1 MAENDYLCGM
11 MKDQKNNQEIPVLA
25 APLQGVT
32 DNVWRMAQHEVF
44 GGVDAYYAP
53 FMRVE
58 HGEVRRKDL
67 RDVQP
72 ERNAG
77 ITLIPQILACQPD
90 HALMM
95 VEALRQMGYRRI
107 DINLGCPFP
116 PIAMHRKG
124 SGMLA
129 YPELAEALFKAL
141 AAVEDVEYSVKM
153 RIGWDKND
161 QWRNILPLVDI
172 IRPVNIAIHP
182 RTGKQQYKGELDTEQ
197 FEAILAVSPWPVV
210 YNGGMRTI
218 EDIEQTIL
226 RYPTLAAVMVGSGL
240 AANPGMFA
248 PNATPDDYRRFHDML
263 VDGYTEQL
271 NGGEAQL
278 VRHLQDIWQTFLPGT
293 AHKLFKAIRK
303 SRTLEQYENAASA
316 ALADVATALNP
327 QEENHDH

>member
-1 MAENDYLCGM
+1 M
-11 MKDQKNNQEIPVLA
+11 NNINIPVLA

-32 DNVWRMAQHEVF
+32 DNVWRMAQHDIF

-67 RDVQP
+67 RDVNP

-95 VEALRQMGYRRI
+95 VEALLQMGYRRI

-116 PIAMHRKG
+116 PIALHRKG

-129 YPELAEALFKAL
+129 YPDLTGALFKAL
-141 AAVEDVEYSVKM
+141 ADVEGVEYSVKM
-153 RIGWDKND
+153 RLGWDKND
-161 QWRNILPLVDI
+161 QWRDILPLMEI
-172 IRPVNIAIHP
+172 IKPVNIAIHP
-182 RTGKQQYKGELDTEQ
+182 RTGKQQYKVELDMEQ
-197 FEAILAVSPWPVV
+197 FEALMAASPWPVV
-210 YNGGMRTI
+210 YNGSLRSI
-218 EDIEQTIL
+218 EDIEDIIQ

-248 PNATPDDYRRFHDML
+248 PDATPDDYSRFHDLL
-263 VDGYTEQL
+263 VEGYTDQL

-278 VRHLQDIWQTFLPGT
+278 VRHLQDIWQTFLPNT
-293 AHKLFKAIRK
+293 NRKLFKAIRK
-303 SRTLEQYENAASA
+303 SRTLEQYEAAAAA
-316 ALADVATALNP
+316 ALADVENALNAQP
-327 QEENHDH
+327 EDEGQ

>member
-1 MAENDYLCGM
+1 M
-11 MKDQKNNQEIPVLA
+11 NNINIPVLA

-32 DNVWRMAQHEVF
+32 DNVWRMAQHDVF

-67 RDVQP
+67 RDVNP

-77 ITLIPQILACQPD
+77 IILIPQILACQPD

-95 VEALRQMGYRRI
+95 VEALQQMGYRRI

-116 PIAMHRKG
+116 PIALHRKG

-129 YPELAEALFKAL
+129 YPDLAEALFKAL
-141 AAVEDVEYSVKM
+141 AGVEDVEFSVKM
-153 RIGWDKND
+153 RLGWDKND
-161 QWRNILPLVDI
+161 QWRDILPLMEMI
-172 IRPVNIAIHP
+172 KPVNIAIHP
-182 RTGKQQYKGELDTEQ
+182 RTGKQQYKGELDMEQ
-197 FEAILAVSPWPVV
+197 FEALLAASPWPVV
-210 YNGGMRTI
+210 YNGSLRTI
-218 EDIEQTIL
+218 EDIEQTIQ

-248 PNATPDDYRRFHDML
+248 PDATPDDYSRFHDLL
-263 VDGYTEQL
+263 VEGYTELL

-278 VRHLQDIWQTFLPGT
+278 VRLLQDIWQTFLPNT
-293 AHKLFKAIRK
+293 NRKLFKAIRK
-303 SRTLEQYENAASA
+303 SRTIDQYQNAAAA
-316 ALADVATALNP
+316 ALADVENALSTQP
-327 QEENHDH
+327 EDEDQ

>member
-1 MAENDYLCGM
+1 MDNI
-11 MKDQKNNQEIPVLA
+11 KIPVIA

-32 DNVWRMAQHEVF
+32 DNVWRMAQHSVF

-67 RDVQP
+67 RDVDPQ
-72 ERNAG
+72 RNQG

-95 VEALRQMGYRRI
+95 VDALQQMGYKRI

-116 PIAMHRKG
+116 PIALHRKG

-129 YPELAEALFKAL
+129 YPELAEEMFKAL
-141 AAVEDVEYSVKM
+141 ATVEGVEYSVKM

-161 QWRNILPLVDI
+161 QWRDILPLLDI
-172 IRPVNIAIHP
+172 IRPANIAVHP
-182 RTGKQQYKGELDTEQ
+182 RTGKQQYKGELDIQQ
-197 FEAILAVSPWPVV
+197 FEALLSASPWPVI
-210 YNGGMRTI
+210 YNGSLRTV
-218 EDIEQTIL
+218 EDIEQTL
-226 RYPTLAAVMVGSGL
+226 QRYPTLAGVMVGNGL

-248 PNATPDDYRRFHDML
+248 PDASPDDYRRFHDLL
-263 VDGYTEQL
+263 VEGYTEQL

-293 AHKLFKAIRK
+293 NHKLFKAIRK
-303 SRTLEQYENAASA
+303 SHTLDQYENAAAA
-316 ALADVATALNP
+316 ALNDVENALSAKP
-327 QEENHDH
+327 DTDVQDPI

>member
-1 MAENDYLCGM
+1 MNMNDNI
-11 MKDQKNNQEIPVLA
+11 QIPVLA

-32 DNVWRMAQHEVF
+32 DNVWRMAQHSVF

-67 RDVQP
+67 RDVDP
-72 ERNAG
+72 ERNTG

-95 VEALRQMGYRRI
+95 VEALKHMGYTRI

-116 PIAMHRKG
+116 PIALHRKG
-124 SGMLA
+124 AGMLA
-129 YPELAEALFKAL
+129 HPELVETMFKTL
-141 AAVEDVEYSVKM
+141 ATIGGVEYSVKM
-153 RIGWDKND
+153 RIGWDQND
-161 QWRNILPLVDI
+161 QWRDILPLMDI
-172 IRPVNIAIHP
+172 IKPVSIAIHP
-182 RTGKQQYKGELDTEQ
+182 RTGKQQYKGELDIEQ
-197 FEAILAVSPWPVV
+197 FEALLAASPWPVV
-210 YNGGMRTI
+210 YNGNLRTV
-218 EDIEQTIL
+218 EDIQEIIQ

-248 PNATPDDYRRFHDML
+248 PDAMPDDYRRFHDLL
-263 VDGYTEQL
+263 VEGYTQQL

-293 AHKLFKAIRK
+293 SHKLFKAIRK
-303 SRTLEQYENAASA
+303 SRTLEQYEAAATA
-316 ALADVATALNP
+316 ALNDVEAALHP
-327 QEENHDH
+327 QDDPSA

>member
-1 MAENDYLCGM
+1 MIMDNI
-11 MKDQKNNQEIPVLA
+11 KIPVIA

-32 DNVWRMAQHEVF
+32 DNVWRMAQHSVF

-67 RDVQP
+67 RDVDPQ
-72 ERNAG
+72 RNQG

-90 HALMM
+90 HVLMM
-95 VEALRQMGYRRI
+95 VDALQQMGYNRV

-116 PIAMHRKG
+116 PIALHRKG

-129 YPELAEALFKAL
+129 YPELAEEMFKAL
-141 AAVEDVEYSVKM
+141 ATVEGVEYSVKM

-161 QWRNILPLVDI
+161 QWRDILPLLDI
-172 IRPVNIAIHP
+172 IRPANIAVHP
-182 RTGKQQYKGELDTEQ
+182 RTGKQQYKGELDIQQ
-197 FEAILAVSPWPVV
+197 FEALLAASPWPVI
-210 YNGGMRTI
+210 YNGSLRTV
-218 EDIEQTIL
+218 EDIEQTL
-226 RYPTLAAVMVGSGL
+226 QRYPTLAGVMVGSGL

-248 PNATPDDYRRFHDML
+248 PDASPDDYRRFHDLL
-263 VDGYTEQL
+263 VEGYTEQL

-293 AHKLFKAIRK
+293 NHKLFKAIRK
-303 SRTLEQYENAASA
+303 SRTLDQYENAAAA
-316 ALADVATALNP
+316 ALNDVENALSAKP
-327 QEENHDH
+327 DTDVQDPI

>member
-1 MAENDYLCGM
+1 MNDT
-11 MKDQKNNQEIPVLA
+11 KNRIPVLA

-67 RDVQP
+67 RDVDP

-77 ITLIPQILACQPD
+77 TTLIPQILACQPD

-95 VEALRQMGYRRI
+95 VDALKQMGYRRI

-116 PIAMHRKG
+116 PIALHRKG

-129 YPELAEALFKAL
+129 YPDLAENLFKAL
-141 AAVEDVEYSVKM
+141 AGVDGVEYSVKM
-153 RIGWDKND
+153 RLGWDRND
-161 QWRNILPLVDI
+161 QWRDILPLMEALK
-172 IRPVNIAIHP
+172 PVNIAVHP
-182 RTGKQQYKGELDTEQ
+182 RIGKQQYKGDLDIEQ
-197 FEAILAVSPWPVV
+197 FEALLAASPWPVV
-210 YNGGMRTI
+210 YNGSLRTV
-218 EDIEQTIL
+218 EDIEEVIN
-226 RYPTLAAVMVGSGL
+226 RYPTIAAVMVGSGL
-240 AANPGMFA
+240 AANPGMLA
-248 PNATPDDYRRFHDML
+248 PDASPDDYRRFHDML

-293 AHKLFKAIRK
+293 GHKLFKAIRK
-303 SRTLEQYENAASA
+303 SRTLEQYETAAAA
-316 ALADVATALNP
+316 ALADVENALTARPEDNDE
-327 QEENHDH
+327 Q

>member
-1 MAENDYLCGM
+1 MIM
-11 MKDQKNNQEIPVLA
+11 NNINIPVLA

-32 DNVWRMAQHEVF
+32 DNVWRMAQHSVF
-44 GGVDAYYAP
+44 GGVEAYYAP

-67 RDVQP
+67 RDVDP
-72 ERNAG
+72 DRNVG

-95 VEALRQMGYRRI
+95 VDALKQMGYRRI
-107 DINLGCPFP
+107 DINMGCPFP
-116 PIAMHRKG
+116 PIALHRKG

-129 YPELAEALFKAL
+129 YPELAEELFKAL
-141 AAVEDVEYSVKM
+141 AQVEDVEYSVKM

-161 QWRNILPLVDI
+161 QWRDILPLMEI
-172 IRPVNIAIHP
+172 IRPVSIAIHP
-182 RTGKQQYKGELDTEQ
+182 RTGKQQYKGDLDMEQ
-197 FEAILAVSPWPVV
+197 FEALLAASPWPMI
-210 YNGGMRTI
+210 YNGSLRTI
-218 EDIEQTIL
+218 EDIDQITQ
-226 RYPTLAAVMVGSGL
+226 RYPTLADVMVGSGL

-248 PNATPDDYRRFHDML
+248 PDATPDDFHRFHDML

-293 AHKLFKAIRK
+293 SHKLFKAIRK
-303 SRTLEQYENAASA
+303 SRTLDQYQNAAAA
-316 ALADVATALNP
+316 ALADVENALNP
-327 QEENHDH
+327 TPEDPEEQ

>member
-1 MAENDYLCGM
+1 MNMDNI
-11 MKDQKNNQEIPVLA
+11 KIPVFA

-32 DNVWRMAQHEVF
+32 DNVWRMTQHEIF

-58 HGEVRRKDL
+58 RGEVRRKDL
-67 RDVQP
+67 RDVEP

-95 VEALRQMGYRRI
+95 ADALKQMGYTRI

-116 PIAMHRKG
+116 PIALHRKG

-129 YPELAEALFKAL
+129 YPELAEGLFKAL
-141 AAVEDVEYSVKM
+141 ASVEGVEYSVKM

-161 QWRNILPLVDI
+161 QWQDILPLMEI
-172 IRPVNIAIHP
+172 ISPINIAIHP
-182 RTGKQQYKGELDTEQ
+182 RTGKQQYKGELDMEQ
-197 FEAILAVSPWPVV
+197 FEAILAASQWPVI
-210 YNGGMRTI
+210 YTGSLRTV
-218 EDIEQTIL
+218 EDIEQTIQ

-240 AANPGMFA
+240 AANPGMLS
-248 PNATPDDYRRFHDML
+248 PDATVDDYRRFHDLL
-263 VDGYTEQL
+263 VEGYTEQL

-293 AHKLFKAIRK
+293 GHKLFKAIRK
-303 SRTLEQYENAASA
+303 SRTLDQYQNAATA
-316 ALADVATALNP
+316 ALTDVENALNP
-327 QEENHDH
+327 QKENQ

>member
-1 MAENDYLCGM
+1 MIM
-11 MKDQKNNQEIPVLA
+11 NNINIPVLA

-32 DNVWRMAQHEVF
+32 DNVWRMAQHSVF
-44 GGVDAYYAP
+44 GGVEAYYAP

-67 RDVQP
+67 RDVDP
-72 ERNAG
+72 DRNVG

-95 VEALRQMGYRRI
+95 VDALKQMGYRRI
-107 DINLGCPFP
+107 DINMGCPFP
-116 PIAMHRKG
+116 PIALHRKG

-129 YPELAEALFKAL
+129 YPELAEELFKAL
-141 AAVEDVEYSVKM
+141 AQVEDVEYSVKM

-161 QWRNILPLVDI
+161 QWRDILPLMEI
-172 IRPVNIAIHP
+172 IRPVSIAIHP
-182 RTGKQQYKGELDTEQ
+182 RTGKQQYKGDLDMEQ
-197 FEAILAVSPWPVV
+197 FEALLAASPWPVI
-210 YNGGMRTI
+210 YNGSLRTI
-218 EDIEQTIL
+218 EDIEQITQ

-240 AANPGMFA
+240 AANPGMFS
-248 PNATPDDYRRFHDML
+248 PDATPDDFHRFHGML

-293 AHKLFKAIRK
+293 SHKLFKAIRK
-303 SRTLEQYENAASA
+303 SRTLDQYQNAAAA
-316 ALADVATALNP
+316 ALADVENALNP
-327 QEENHDH
+327 TPEDPEEQ

>member
-1 MAENDYLCGM
+1 MNDT
-11 MKDQKNNQEIPVLA
+11 KNRIPVLA

-67 RDVQP
+67 RDVDP

-77 ITLIPQILACQPD
+77 TTLIPQILACQPD

-95 VEALRQMGYRRI
+95 VDALKQMGYRRI

-116 PIAMHRKG
+116 PIALHRKG

-129 YPELAEALFKAL
+129 YPDLAENLFKAL
-141 AAVEDVEYSVKM
+141 AGVDGVEYSVKM
-153 RIGWDKND
+153 RLGWDRND
-161 QWRNILPLVDI
+161 QWRDILPLMEALK
-172 IRPVNIAIHP
+172 PVNIAVHP
-182 RTGKQQYKGELDTEQ
+182 RIGKQQYKGDLDIEQ
-197 FEAILAVSPWPVV
+197 FEALLAASPWPVV
-210 YNGGMRTI
+210 YNGSLRTV
-218 EDIEQTIL
+218 EDIEEVIN
-226 RYPTLAAVMVGSGL
+226 RYPTIAAVMVGSGL
-240 AANPGMFA
+240 AANPGMLA
-248 PNATPDDYRRFHDML
+248 PDASPDDYRRFHDML

-293 AHKLFKAIRK
+293 GHKLFKAIRK
-303 SRTLEQYENAASA
+303 SRTLEQYETAAAA
-316 ALADVATALNP
+316 ALADVENAMTARPEDNDE
-327 QEENHDH
+327 Q

>member
-1 MAENDYLCGM
+1 M
-11 MKDQKNNQEIPVLA
+11 NNTINIPVLA

-32 DNVWRMAQHEVF
+32 DNVWRMAQHSVF

-67 RDVQP
+67 RDVEP
-72 ERNAG
+72 SRNAG
-77 ITLIPQILACQPD
+77 ISLIPQILACQPD

-95 VEALRQMGYRRI
+95 VEALKQQGYHRI

-116 PIAMHRKG
+116 PIALHRKG

-141 AAVEDVEYSVKM
+141 AAVEEVEFSVKM
-153 RIGWDKND
+153 RLGWDKND
-161 QWRNILPLVDI
+161 QWRDILPLMDVI
-172 IRPVNIAIHP
+172 KPVNIAVHP
-182 RTGKQQYKGELDTEQ
+182 RTGKQQYKGELDMEQ
-197 FEAILAVSPWPVV
+197 FEALMAASTWPVI
-210 YNGGMRTI
+210 YNGSLRSV
-218 EDIEQTIL
+218 EDIEQTIQ

-240 AANPGMFA
+240 AANPGIFA
-248 PNATPDDYRRFHDML
+248 PDATPDDYRRFHDLL
-263 VDGYTEQL
+263 VEGYTEQL

-293 AHKLFKAIRK
+293 SHKLFKAIRK
-303 SRTLEQYENAASA
+303 SRTLDQYLNASAA
-316 ALADVATALNP
+316 ALADVENALAP
-327 QEENHDH
+327 KSEDESQDTI

>member
-1 MAENDYLCGM
+1 MNMNDNI
-11 MKDQKNNQEIPVLA
+11 QIPVLA

-32 DNVWRMAQHEVF
+32 DNVWRIAQHDVF

-67 RDVQP
+67 RDVDP
-72 ERNAG
+72 ERNTG
-77 ITLIPQILACQPD
+77 TTLIPQILACQPD

-95 VEALRQMGYRRI
+95 VDALKQMGYTRI

-116 PIAMHRKG
+116 PIALHRKG

-129 YPELAEALFKAL
+129 YPALAAALFKAL
-141 AAVEDVEYSVKM
+141 ATIDGVQWSVKM
-153 RIGWDKND
+153 RLGWDRND
-161 QWRNILPLVDI
+161 QWRDILPLMDI
-172 IRPVNIAIHP
+172 IKPVNIAVHP
-182 RTGKQQYKGELDTEQ
+182 RTGKQQYKGDLDIGQ
-197 FEAILAVSPWPVV
+197 FEDLLAASSWPVI
-210 YNGGMRTI
+210 YNGSLHTV
-218 EDIEQTIL
+218 EDIENTIQ

-240 AANPGMFA
+240 AANPGMLV
-248 PNATPDDYRRFHDML
+248 PGATPDDYRRFHDLL

-303 SRTLEQYENAASA
+303 SRTLDQYQNAAAA
-316 ALADVATALNP
+316 ALADVETALNP
-327 QEENHDH
+327 QQDPQDQ